1 LEQFDY
7 LKQLNTLNL
16 FLKNVFLKNKSHAY
30 LLVSEDVFELE
41 LAAKLFALQFV
52 CENKHNTLP
61 CFSCSACQKVLNNT
75 AVDCFTYPKKTSIVV
90 EEVKEIIAL
99 AQVKPFDFNKK
110 IFVLNNIHEATLSA
124 QNKLL
129 KTLEEPPHDVV
140 FILTAPSEKTVLPTI
155 ASRVTTIPLVR
166 SKKDELEHILNQLQV
181 DPIKKNITLDVAQ
194 GYIGKAL
201 NTVQNE
207 VYFNVYHFC
216 LNLVTNMNHSKKVL
230 EFASVMEKNKKFIS
244 LYLEVLAMFYRDMLV
259 LKENVQNALINKNAT
274 TTLLQAS
281 QNYSHLALL
290 KILEK
295 IEKAQTMI
303 TFNTNVTAI
312 IDTLLLGILEVKYK
326 WKTK

>member
-1 LEQFDY
+1 
-7 LKQLNTLNL
+7 
-16 FLKNVFLKNKSHAY
+16 
-30 LLVSEDVFELE
+30 
-41 LAAKLFALQFV
+41 
-52 CENKHNTLP
+52 
-61 CFSCSACQKVLNNT
+61 
-75 AVDCFTYPKKTSIVV
+75 
-90 EEVKEIIAL
+90 
-99 AQVKPFDFNKK
+99 
-110 IFVLNNIHEATLSA
+110 VLNNIHEATLSA